1 MTPHTTPG
9 LNTNA
14 QIEDFNFMENSVA
27 ALIRLMTQPEQ
38 TRRFRGSSM
47 PQFAELSVSAI
58 GVRTKKNVKEKKRK
72 EEEESKFDTEN

>member
-1 MTPHTTPG
+1 MTPHATPG

-58 GVRTKKNVKEKKRK
+58 GTGK
-72 EEEESKFDTEN
+72 EEHVLFPLSSKK